1 MYKAI
6 LLDLDGVIRHWDNQ
20 GISNI
25 ETEHGIATGSFFKYA
40 FAEQVLLPTITGKM
54 SHIRWI
60 ELIKNNMSSQMDAHI
75 IEQLVETWVATP
87 YTIDIE
93 LVEAIKFRIRSAKL
107 VLVTNATNQLT
118 NDLHSTGLLEFL
130 DVVINSS
137 DIGYAK
143 PDKRFFENALDTLDL
158 KPQDSLL
165 IDDSLGNVQAAVK
178 MGIEAVH
185 FKNKEQTLATL
196 DYHITNKSS
205 GPAKTG

>member
-25 ETEHGIATGSFFKYA
+25 ETEHGIATGSFFEYA

-93 LVEAIKFRIRSAKL
+93 LVEAVKFRIRSAKL
-107 VLVTNATNQLT
+107 VLVTNATNRLT
-118 NDLHSTGLLEFL
+118 NDLQSTGLLKFL

-143 PDKRFFENALDTLDL
+143 PDKRFFENALDTLGL

-178 MGIEAVH
+178 MGIEAIH
-185 FKNKEQTLATL
+185 FENKEQTLATL

-205 GPAKTG
+205 GPAKTD